1 MGGEGHTFEMVTR
14 FRQNRE
20 MLKSRRERVRQIRE
34 MYLAHYRIQ
43 TSKPEEPVYLQA
55 IKEKIR
61 RELHQRQRRAIFIT
75 GGIIIVLIAG
85 FLYWILNYHPFKT
98 FTETF
103 LR

>member
-43 TSKPEEPVYLQA
+43 TSKPEA